1 MTSSEA
7 DTAVY
12 HAHGSASKTGRRR
25 CSVTRQRDYLLDRR
39 GYFPNSGR
47 SMGKHDN
54 RTSMKMRRRKAQK
67 KLKTRIK
74 RQRTEKKVA
83 RTGGKAAKKPRAAAP
98 AKE

>member
-1 MTSSEA
+1 MR
-7 DTAVY
+7 V
-12 HAHGSASKTGRRR
+12 SKG
-25 CSVTRQRDYLLDRR
+25 RQRDYLLDRR

-74 RQRTEKKVA
+74 RQRTEKKAA
-83 RTGGKAAKKPRAAAP
+83 RTGGGKAAKKPRAAAP

>member
-1 MTSSEA
+1 M
-7 DTAVY
+7 TAVR
-12 HAHGSASKTGRRR
+12 AANGAASGAK
-25 CSVTRQRDYLLDRR
+25 RQALRVSKMRQGDYLLDRR
-39 GYFPNSGR
+39 GHFPNSGR

-74 RQRTEKKVA
+74 RQRADKKAA